1 MFVLLTLTLVLFM
14 SRSHLPPPELTPM
27 AQPIYAKLGKNIRAR
42 RERVGL
48 TQDKLAGLVGLSR
61 TSITNVERGRQ
72 QMLVH
77 QLLDFAKALKTDSVE
92 LLEGL
97 ISTTGAAPTQPAQ
110 VVPPEVQKL
119 VAELRKAAP
128 RRGRT

>member
-1 MFVLLTLTLVLFM
+1 
-14 SRSHLPPPELTPM
+14 M
-27 AQPIYAKLGKNIRAR
+27 AQPIYEKLGKNIRAR

-48 TQDKLAGLVGLSR
+48 TQDKLANLVGLSR

-77 QLLDFAKALKTDSVE
+77 QLLDFANALKTDSAQ
-92 LLEGL
+92 LLEGM
-97 ISTTGAAPTQPAQ
+97 APTSGAPAEPAQ
-110 VVPPEVQKL
+110 IVPPEVQKL

-128 RRGRT
+128 RKSRQ

>member
-1 MFVLLTLTLVLFM
+1 
-14 SRSHLPPPELTPM
+14 M
-27 AQPIYAKLGKNIRAR
+27 AQPIYVKLGKNIRAR

-48 TQDKLAGLVGLSR
+48 TQDKLANLVGLSR

-77 QLLDFAKALKTDSVE
+77 QLLDFAAALKTNSGE

-97 ISTTGAAPTQPAQ
+97 AAASAAHAEPAQ

-119 VAELRKAAP
+119 VAELRKAGPKRARP
-128 RRGRT
+128 